1 MKSQEETEI
10 NGQGPRINEGELET
24 LFAKIDAIRDEDMLV
39 ISGSIPTS
47 LPDDMYERIMKRMQ
61 GKRTRVI
68 VDAAGSLMMKVLQ
81 FHPFLIKPNHH
92 ELGDLFGVKLTTP
105 QEVIPYARKL
115 QKLGARNVLVSMAK
129 AGAVLL
135 DEHGQ
140 THMSPAPQGTL
151 VNSVGAGDSMVA
163 GFLSGYLESDGDHAY
178 ALRKGIAAGSASAF
192 SEDLA
197 TAREVSMLLSRM
209 NAS

>member
-1 MKSQEETEI
+1 MKESWK
-10 NGQGPRINEGELET
+10 T

-39 ISGSIPTS
+39 ISGSIPAS

-105 QEVIPYARKL
+105 QEVIPYACKL
-115 QKLGARNVLVSMAK
+115 QKLAHATCWSPWPRPAPYCWMSMAK
-129 AGAVLL
+129 
-135 DEHGQ
+135 H
-140 THMSPAPQGTL
+140 T
-151 VNSVGAGDSMVA
+151 
-163 GFLSGYLESDGDHAY
+163 
-178 ALRKGIAAGSASAF
+178 
-192 SEDLA
+192 
-197 TAREVSMLLSRM
+197 
-209 NAS
+209 